1 MIEDVDLAQ
10 VRPEEYLSEGFLDAS
25 GEVKRGINGFCS
37 LAVARRL
44 FDAGADP
51 LEMKAAREALEAAL
65 SPEFERDPDGPL
77 SEAART
83 AIARAAEGLGA
94 SGAAL
99 DEVCKVAAT
108 VASDWLQGA
117 ALLGHLA
124 RINEQLALLTATNFE
139 SESDAD

>member
-10 VRPEEYLSEGFLDAS
+10 VRPEEYLREGFLDAS
-25 GEVKRGINGFCS
+25 GDVKRGINGFCS
-37 LAVARRL
+37 LAIARRL

-51 LEMKAAREALEAAL
+51 LDVKAAREVLETAL

-77 SEAART
+77 TEAART

-99 DEVCKVAAT
+99 DEVCKAASAIT
-108 VASDWLQGA
+108 TDWRQGA
-117 ALLGHLA
+117 ALLGHLE
-124 RINEQLALLTATNFE
+124 RINEQLALVTATHFE
-139 SESDAD
+139 SESDAE